1 MFGGSVETEATLP
14 IFTRFYRPPTGG
26 FFINNYFFM
35 DALQL
40 RDNAKQQLSQI
51 KTIETGI
58 DYLNK
63 VKAIETWAKAEKK
76 DAELQNMIAEQKIR
90 TQRILGQLLKESE
103 VSKTSGNINQYT
115 KNALVKETNQGKTK
129 LSDFGITKDQ
139 SSTFQKIAS
148 LPDEVFEAEI
158 ATAKAESEKRIE
170 LTTSRVLTAAK
181 EYEQEKK
188 KADLREKIS
197 RQRVEIKISEN
208 IKNGDSLEILEGL
221 NDGSIDIVLTD
232 PPYGISYVSNRSIH
246 ENSITKRG
254 LLNDGKE
261 QAFELLDKT
270 CEILSRKT
278 AENAHLYFFC
288 SWSVFSAFEAI
299 ISNYFT
305 IKTPIVWDKGNKG
318 SGDLENDW
326 GNQTEI
332 VIFCVKGKKLVNN
345 RRGNI
350 ISVPRLHTSKM
361 VHPTQKPIELLLD
374 ILAVSYV
381 KGDFVVDPFMGSGS
395 TIKACK
401 EINAKCLG
409 IELDSEMFNIANNF
423 INE

>member
-1 MFGGSVETEATLP
+1 MFGGSVETEAALP

-26 FFINNYFFM
+26 FFINNHFFM

-103 VSKTSGNINQYT
+103 VSKNVGNRF
-115 KNALVKETNQGKTK
+115 VDGETIQPSKT
-129 LSDFGITKDQ
+129 LQSFGITKDQ

-181 EYEQEKK
+181 EYEQQKK
-188 KADLREKIS
+188 KADLKEKIS
-197 RQRVEIKISEN
+197 SQRVEIKISEN
-208 IKNGDSLEILEGL
+208 IKNGDSLEILESL

-232 PPYGISYVSNRSIH
+232 PPYGISYISNRSIH
-246 ENSITKRG
+246 EDSITKRG

-299 ISNYFT
+299 ISNYFN

-332 VIFCVKGKKLVNN
+332 VIFCVKGKKMVNN

-350 ISVPRLHTSKM
+350 ISVSRLHTTKM

-395 TIKACK
+395 TIKACN
-401 EINAKCLG
+401 EIGAKCLG
-409 IELDSEMFNIANNF
+409 IELDSEMFNIANDF